1 MLLYYFPLSWTGGTN
16 PIEAEGSLADQ
27 MAALRA
33 HAADVRQ
40 RTDLMSVLA
49 GTMDVL
55 RESQQLAGQ
64 LQAQGAPSL
73 SGEISRIGTVLQRV
87 RSASPVVTAYQE
99 LTRDPAWRPPQPGAV
114 TPAQERLVEQA
125 LMRFFLGPLAASSG
139 GVQPLAA
146 PGPLSSSSSQ
156 PPLALPALPS
166 LPLLP
171 AQTAAMPP
179 LTGQQSS
186 SDEPTSLMLRATA
199 AVAALQGQGQRQQQD
214 EAGAHV
220 GLDTVAV
227 KYRTS
232 PTFDREDEARTG
244 HDLPHVGAWKPNSDT
259 DPHPHHITPAQHTH
273 QSSLPRVQAAS
284 PPLQGAAPSKSGP
297 VGARAAGRRASH
309 LAADDLSGRGAA
321 ALLLLVES

>member
-1 MLLYYFPLSWTGGTN
+1 MLLYYLPLSWTGGPN
-16 PIEAEGSLADQ
+16 PPIEGEGSLADQ

-33 HAADVRQ
+33 HAAEVRR
-40 RTDLMSVLA
+40 RTDGRPESLMSVLA

-171 AQTAAMPP
+171 TQTAAMPP

-199 AVAALQGQGQRQQQD
+199 AVAALQRQGQRQQQD
-214 EAGAHV
+214 EAG
-220 GLDTVAV
+220 T
-227 KYRTS
+227 
-232 PTFDREDEARTG
+232 
-244 HDLPHVGAWKPNSDT
+244 
-259 DPHPHHITPAQHTH
+259 
-273 QSSLPRVQAAS
+273 RV
-284 PPLQGAAPSKSGP
+284 
-297 VGARAAGRRASH
+297 
-309 LAADDLSGRGAA
+309 
-321 ALLLLVES
+321 